1 MCFVINHL
9 SVVFRENAAIFRL
22 DVSVMCSVLVLYN
35 LNVYSLFTLI
45 SILILRLER
54 SLICCLQF

>member
-22 DVSVMCSVLVLYN
+22 DVSVICSVLVLYN
-35 LNVYSLFTLI
+35 LNVYSLFTRI
-45 SILILRLER
+45 SLLILPDES
-54 SLICCLQF
+54 SLK